1 MAFLTT
7 RGLGSGSGGQGTTF
21 VATRGLGRGISAVVE
36 KIRSRT
42 HDKFNDLTDYIE
54 QAKREDEELLVI
66 CRGLIEIICR

>member
-1 MAFLTT
+1 MAFLVT

-21 VATRGLGRGISAVVE
+21 VATRGLGRGIFEGGIVG
-36 KIRSRT
+36 RT
-42 HDKFNDLTDYIE
+42 HDKFNDLRDYIE